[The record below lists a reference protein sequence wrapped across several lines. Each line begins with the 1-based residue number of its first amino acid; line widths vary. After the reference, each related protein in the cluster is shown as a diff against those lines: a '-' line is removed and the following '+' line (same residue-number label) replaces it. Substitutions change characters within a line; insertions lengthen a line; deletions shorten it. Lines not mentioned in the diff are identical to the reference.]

1 MIYTIKSGETMG
13 REIKEVSASG
23 WINVSIPIEYIDYI
37 LDALKERKAKGAIS
51 EFVRDAILEKLA
63 ESNIKAPKYDT
74 VLERYGIIAE

>member
-1 MIYTIKSGETMG
+1 VINTVKSGEKMS
-13 REIKEVSASG
+13 RESRVVSASG

-37 LDALKERKAKGAIS
+37 IDALKERKTKGAIS

-63 ESNIKAPKYDT
+63 GANIKAPKYDT

>member
-1 MIYTIKSGETMG
+1 MSRNSRAILTSE
-13 REIKEVSASG
+13 

-37 LDALKERKAKGAIS
+37 LDALKERKTKGAIS